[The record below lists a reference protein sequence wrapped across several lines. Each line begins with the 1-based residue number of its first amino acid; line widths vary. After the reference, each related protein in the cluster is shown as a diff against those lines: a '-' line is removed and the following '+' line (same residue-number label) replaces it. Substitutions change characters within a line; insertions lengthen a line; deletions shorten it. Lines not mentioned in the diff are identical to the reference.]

1 MTTTAELETL
11 PGVFDP
17 GPGKITHLTRED
29 VFPAKI

>member
-11 PGVFDP
+11 RDAFDP
-17 GPGKITHLTRED
+17 GPGKMTHLTRED